1 MEVRAKFSR
10 RKKKSDPF
18 LRAKVA
24 FAIRTFIQMHRR
36 AFLENSRT
44 AVVMHRD
51 YAPFVLSD
59 VDRMENRESAIAV
72 VYLKDMD
79 GYQEF
84 KTIQADPYLRGSA
97 LGQTIL
103 DHLAE
108 QVTIHLLEQAEQK
121 LA

>member
-10 RKKKSDPF
+10 HKKKGDPF
-18 LRAKVA
+18 LQAKVA
-24 FAIRTFIQMHRR
+24 FAIRTFVQMHRR
-36 AFLENSRT
+36 AFLESSRIG
-44 AVVMHRD
+44 VVMRED
-51 YAPFVLSD
+51 NALFVVPD
-59 VDRMENRESAIAV
+59 VDRMENRQSALAV

-84 KTIQADPYLRGSA
+84 KTIQSDTYLRTSP

-108 QVTIHLLEQAEQK
+108 QVTIHLLRQAEQRV
-121 LA
+121 A

>member
-18 LRAKVA
+18 LQAKVA
-24 FAIRTFIQMHRR
+24 FAIRTFVQMHRR

-59 VDRMENRESAIAV
+59 MDRMENRESGTAV
-72 VYLKDMD
+72 VHLKDMD

-84 KTIQADPYLRGSA
+84 KTIQADAYLRGSA

-103 DHLAE
+103 DHLVE
-108 QVTIHLLEQAEQK
+108 QVTIHLLEQAEHK

>member
-10 RKKKSDPF
+10 HKRKSDPF

-24 FAIRTFIQMHRR
+24 FAIRTFVQMRRR
-36 AFLENSRT
+36 AFLENNRA
-44 AVVMHRD
+44 AVVMRQD
-51 YAPFVLSD
+51 YAPFVVPD
-59 VDRMENRESAIAV
+59 VDRMESREGAIAV

-84 KTIQADPYLRGSA
+84 KTIQTDTYLRGSP

-108 QVTIHLLEQAEQK
+108 QVTIRLLKQAEQRI
-121 LA
+121 A